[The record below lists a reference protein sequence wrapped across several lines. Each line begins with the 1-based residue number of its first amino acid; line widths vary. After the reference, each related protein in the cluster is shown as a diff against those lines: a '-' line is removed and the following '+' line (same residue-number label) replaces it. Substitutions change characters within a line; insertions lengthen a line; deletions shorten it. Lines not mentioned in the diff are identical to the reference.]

1 MIAEVGPVAIPAAD
15 VAARIGELAAEL
27 DARHPGGLVLLPV
40 LPEAA
45 MLADDLVAR
54 LTVPAVAEGIRV
66 TAFGDGG
73 GRARLE
79 RAGTV
84 SLTDR
89 EAVIVSAIVDTGLRL
104 RFAVRAL
111 LDARPASLAVLTL
124 LDRPD
129 RRIADIPLEHVGFTV
144 PDCRFAGYGLGRVQ
158 ALTGLRD
165 VHYRDLASAERARR
179 GRLRIA

>member
-1 MIAEVGPVAIPAAD
+1 VTDVPGPVAIPAAD
-15 VAARIGELAAEL
+15 IAARLGELAGEL
-27 DARHPGGLVLLPV
+27 DARHPDGLVLLPV

-45 MLADDLVAR
+45 MLADDLAAL
-54 LTVPAVAEGIRV
+54 LTVPVTAEGIHV
-66 TAFGDGG
+66 TAFGGG
-73 GRARLE
+73 GGHARLE

-84 SLTDR
+84 SLGGRD
-89 EAVIVSAIVDTGLRL
+89 ALIVSTIIDTGLRL

-111 LDARPASLAVLTL
+111 LAGRPASLAVLTL

-144 PDCRFAGYGLGRVQ
+144 PDCRFAGYGLGREPG
-158 ALTGLRD
+158 LTGLRD